1 MTASVTAYLFILT
14 STVLFSVQFAFTK
27 KYQTMAGTGMGAAF
41 FFNAVSP
48 LVFAL
53 LLLLLDGCKWEIT
66 SFSVL
71 MSFLWAVISN
81 AITYFSIK
89 ALSLGSVSNYSL
101 FLLGGGMILP
111 AIYGAVWGKDAFGA
125 YKVIGIFLILSAVC
139 IKINRKEK
147 ADKTAFLCF
156 FVLFVL
162 NGLISILAS
171 IYQSDLP
178 FFKPSETQF
187 AIQRAFMT
195 VVVGALAFSFLNVR
209 KVRTI
214 RTVRDVQAVQK
225 VRSTQTICPVQIPK
239 QARTAQIVRKKTEKD
254 KEICGKQY
262 IKAAPWAVAGG
273 LANGAANLLL
283 LYSLL
288 TLEPSL
294 QYPIVTGG
302 SILLSTVIGIYFKEK
317 PDLRTWISVG
327 LALLG
332 TIVMVKN

>member
-27 KYQTMAGTGMGAAF
+27 KYQTAAGTGMRAAF

-101 FLLGGGMILP
+101 FLLGGGMVLP
-111 AIYGAVWGKDAFGA
+111 AVYGVVWGQDAFGA

-195 VVVGALAFSFLNVR
+195 VAVGTLAFSFLNVR

-214 RTVRDVQAVQK
+214 HNAQTIQALQTTQAAQK
-225 VRSTQTICPVQIPK
+225 VCPAQTVYIMQGE
-239 QARTAQIVRKKTEKD
+239 KTEKD
-254 KEICGKQY
+254 KKICGKQY

>member
-195 VVVGALAFSFLNVR
+195 VAVGTLAFFCLTVQ

-214 RTVRDVQAVQK
+214 HNAQTIQALQTTQAAQK
-225 VRSTQTICPVQIPK
+225 VCPAQTVYIMQGE
-239 QARTAQIVRKKTEKD
+239 KTEKD
-254 KEICGKQY
+254 KKICGKQY

-327 LALLG
+327 LALFG

>member
-27 KYQTMAGTGMGAAF
+27 KYQTAAGTGMRAAF

-48 LVFAL
+48 LAFGL

-195 VVVGALAFSFLNVR
+195 VAVGTLAFFCLTVQ

-214 RTVRDVQAVQK
+214 HNAQTIQALQTTQAAQK
-225 VRSTQTICPVQIPK
+225 VCPAQTVYIMQGE
-239 QARTAQIVRKKTEKD
+239 KTEKD
-254 KEICGKQY
+254 KKICEKQY